1 MPLYACVMSLILGF
15 SSVFTS
21 PWLYTRVFSLESIHV
36 SYCPKV
42 IMTYIFIYYSR
53 AVYLLH
59 FKEFINFISVPS
71 SWCGADFILHP
82 VRTPHLKS
90 FLVTCTRRHHYT
102 TQPSQCGHQQILTW
116 YQCRQAP
123 PWGRM
128 SRCPRSPPPWYCP
141 VCWCLESSSRAWSP
155 HYCICT
161 SGEGAHVCII
171 ISECRLQT
179 KMLKVMT
186 AWIQMR

>member
-1 MPLYACVMSLILGF
+1 MSLYACVMSLILGF
-15 SSVFTS
+15 SSAFTS

-42 IMTYIFIYYSR
+42 MMTYIFIYYSR

-102 TQPSQCGHQQILTW
+102 TQPSQCGHQQRYSLDTSVDKHHL
-116 YQCRQAP
+116 
-123 PWGRM
+123 G
-128 SRCPRSPPPWYCP
+128 
-141 VCWCLESSSRAWSP
+141 VGCLVAYDHLHLDIVLSVDA
-155 HYCICT
+155 
-161 SGEGAHVCII
+161 
-171 ISECRLQT
+171 
-179 KMLKVMT
+179 
-186 AWIQMR
+186 